1 MCIRDSPK
9 WIQRFDDLMK
19 IEIKEVIDKDL
30 RPKKEGLSMGEVIV
44 SINKYTKG
52 DAVIVTDVGQHQ
64 MVACRY
70 AEFIRSKSNVTSGG
84 LGTMGSHF
92 PQLWE
97 QKWEHQKE
105 KLLL

>member
-1 MCIRDSPK
+1 MQRKLKSAPSFVGEKSHLK
-9 WIQRFDDLMK
+9 WMQRFDDLMK

-64 MVACRY
+64 MKLFADTLNLFV
-70 AEFIRSKSNVTSGG
+70 
-84 LGTMGSHF
+84 
-92 PQLWE
+92 
-97 QKWEHQKE
+97 QKVM
-105 KLLL
+105 